1 MPLSG
6 VGIVFEGK
14 DLAVSVVF
22 VKCGS
27 LKGKGVHKRVSAA
40 ALQGFAFR
48 RRQQPA
54 SDPLAPEPFADEK
67 VLDAEPVAKGLS
79 GQSGQLLAR
88 PVLKEYA
95 DGNTLGCLTV
105 AVIVFPQHLMDLMD
119 IAFVSVVRDSDI
131 HMLIHQPY
139 IDFST
144 AFSAAFL
151 SGPGYR
157 PPL

>member
-131 HMLIHQPY
+131 HIRARKML
-139 IDFST
+139 T
-144 AFSAAFL
+144 AL
-151 SGPGYR
+151 
-157 PPL
+157 